1 MRKREI
7 STIFLIVLVDMIGF
21 SLVLPLL
28 PYYGREFHADAL
40 TLGVLT
46 GSYAL
51 AQLFGAPL
59 LGRASD
65 RWGRRP
71 ILMLSIAGT
80 AVGFVLLGAAG
91 ALWVLFLSRIIDGA
105 TGGNISVAQAYI
117 SDVTTPEE
125 RGKALGMI
133 GGAFGIGFIVGPVI
147 GGLLIS
153 PQLHQWLLGGGVNV
167 SPYVLPAAAAVLMSL
182 VNLVLVFFLLPESLS
197 PEMRDDVAHQ
207 SGGGFSLSGYGAALR
222 RPVIGPL
229 LVVLTV
235 TGLTFAM
242 FESGFTIWAFQV
254 LGVGPTGNAFI
265 LAYVGVLLVLVQLFA
280 IGPLTKRFPDSRLIL
295 WGVAGAGVTLFAWGL
310 VPSLIP
316 LLVLLVPLSLA
327 MAVSNTVLRSSL
339 SKSVTAE
346 EIGVTLGIAA
356 GLQGI
361 TRALGA
367 PLVGGLLQFA
377 GGWAPGVVAGVA
389 TLLVVPY
396 IWWAVHQPDVPIT
409 VLECGEELAAE
420 GVCGIDAN
428 GNVIVAESAGW
439 PARATRRR
447 KGTDRRGT

>member
-7 STIFLIVLVDMIGF
+7 TTIFLVVLVDMIGF

-28 PYYGREFHADAL
+28 PYYGRQFQADAL
-40 TLGVLT
+40 TLGLLT
-46 GSYAL
+46 GSYAV

-59 LGRASD
+59 LGRMSD

-71 ILMLSIAGT
+71 VLMLSIAGS
-80 AVGFVLLGAAG
+80 AVGFVFLGVAG

-125 RGKALGMI
+125 RGKSLGMI
-133 GGAFGIGFIVGPVI
+133 GAAFGIGFIVGPVI

-153 PQLHQWLLGGGVNV
+153 PQLHQWLLGMGVEV

-182 VNLVLVFFLLPESLS
+182 VNLALVFFLLPESL
-197 PEMRDDVAHQ
+197 PKEMRDDVAHQ
-207 SGGGFSLSGYGAALR
+207 AGGGFSLASYGTALR

-229 LVVLTV
+229 LIVLTV

-242 FESGFTIWAFQV
+242 FESGFTIWAYQV

-280 IGPLTKRFPDSRLIL
+280 IGPLTKRFPDSGLIL
-295 WGVAGAGVTLFAWGL
+295 WGVAGAGVTLFLWGL
-310 VPSLIP
+310 VSSLIP
-316 LLVLLVPLSLA
+316 LLLLFVPLSLA
-327 MAVSNTVLRSSL
+327 MATSNTVLRSSL

-346 EIGVTLGIAA
+346 EIGVTLGLAA
-356 GLQGI
+356 GLQGV

-367 PLVGGLLQFA
+367 PLVGALLQFA
-377 GGWAPGVVAGVA
+377 GGWAPGVIAGVG

-396 IWWAVHQPDVPIT
+396 IRWAVRQPDVPIT
-409 VLECGEELAAE
+409 VTECGEELAAE
-420 GVCGIDAN
+420 GVCGIDAE
-428 GNVIVAESAGW
+428 GNVIVTE
-439 PARATRRR
+439 P
-447 KGTDRRGT
+447 